1 VGGAHPTT
9 GTVTE
14 GIRREAMSD
23 VGLILIYHRVATPPR
38 DPQLLGVSPSRFAEQ
53 LAVMNRRYRPVSL
66 DEMVTAAGDNAVP
79 SGAVAITFDDGYADN
94 LTHAAPLLAKANVPA
109 TVYVTTHGDAPAL
122 ELWWDELERL
132 VLGPHEL
139 PRRIKVHLG
148 VESLKWHLDPTGD
161 RVEARSETNG
171 EKNADAKSRS
181 AGEGVD
187 DGTGWNVLL
196 PPTRARERL
205 YVQLHRML
213 RPMPVRQRWD
223 VLDQLREQVDLAAF
237 ARPSHRLMSSED
249 LRILD
254 RSPLIDIGAHT
265 VTHPVL
271 AERSPEDQ
279 RWEMEESRRVLETIL
294 DRPVATVSY
303 PYGGRRDYSA
313 TTVAIAREL
322 GFEYACAN
330 HPGGVS
336 GATDRFALPR
346 VLVRDWDGDEFERQ
360 IEAAWAHARRTD
372 RHPAGV
378 HG

>member
-1 VGGAHPTT
+1 
-9 GTVTE
+9 
-14 GIRREAMSD
+14 MSD

-38 DPQLLGVSPSRFAEQ
+38 DPQLLCVSPDHFAEQ
-53 LAVMNRRYRPVSL
+53 LAVLNRRYRPVSL
-66 DEMVTAAGDNAVP
+66 DGMAAAAKDDAVP
-79 SGAVAITFDDGYADN
+79 PGAVAITFDDGYADN

-109 TVYVTTHGDAPAL
+109 TVYVTTHGDAPAR

-132 VLGPHEL
+132 LLGPHEL
-139 PRRIKVHLG
+139 PRRIKIHLG
-148 VESLKWHLDPTGD
+148 VESLKWHLDPTEDQAAGG
-161 RVEARSETNG
+161 SETNG
-171 EKNADAKSRS
+171 EEDADARPR
-181 AGEGVD
+181 AAD
-187 DGTGWNVLL
+187 DGAGWNVLL

-205 YVQLHRML
+205 YTELHRML
-213 RPMPVRQRWD
+213 RPLPARLRWD

-254 RSPLIDIGAHT
+254 QSALIDIGAHT

-303 PYGGRRDYSA
+303 PYGGRRDYST
-313 TTVAIAREL
+313 TTVAIAHEL

-330 HPGGVS
+330 HPGGVN

-372 RHPAGV
+372 RHPVRV